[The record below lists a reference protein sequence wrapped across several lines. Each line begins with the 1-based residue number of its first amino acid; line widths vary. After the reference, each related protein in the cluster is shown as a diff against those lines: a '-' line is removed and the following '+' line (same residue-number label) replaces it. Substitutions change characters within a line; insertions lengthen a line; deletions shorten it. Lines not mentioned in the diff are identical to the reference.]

1 MRGCADPRACGFAA
15 RQECIAAGG
24 AGAEGRVL
32 VKPLDIGR
40 FAESNDFKDV
50 AAEVAKHW
58 GGVIDVI
65 VQNAGGRGCMGP
77 PAVG

>member
-1 MRGCADPRACGFAA
+1 
-15 RQECIAAGG
+15 
-24 AGAEGRVL
+24 VL